1 MPFRINILLYIL
13 GDGKWQ
19 KIDHV
24 QQSIGLSD
32 HEMQEITRF
41 LSQYDF
47 VELDD
52 SSRRVRINRNFKRIL
67 ANSIV

>member
-1 MPFRINILLYIL
+1 MPIRLNMVLDIL

-19 KIDHV
+19 RIDQV
-24 QQSIGLSD
+24 QQSIGLAD
-32 HEMQEITRF
+32 YEMQEITRF

-52 SSRRVRINRNFKRIL
+52 SSRRVRINSNFKRIL